1 MATQRDLNAAF
12 ARGFR
17 NQAAPMAAFTAAFDK
32 TLDPVIKSQEK
43 EREIARR
50 QKLQEEAEAKQ
61 EKKRLDILAAN
72 SIGRVGANYNPE
84 KVPNAMRAS
93 LENLLFTT
101 KQNAGNLA
109 LQADVV
115 RKQFGANSSEYID
128 LQTQLSSQKNIFQAA
143 NQIATDQQELT
154 DEYIKIRGQVSNG
167 VAISRP
173 GLLNKMQ
180 YVLDPNL
187 RNYEMDWT
195 NASDPTYITPE
206 GPIKHSELD
215 DYYAKDSEF
224 AAGFQNN
231 ATTVYNRAAAGRPL
245 SDPERNAYKAD
256 IINALES
263 GGEARIQSVL
273 HDNLFQ
279 GFSLSE
285 GIEAAN
291 YEQGINDPKLR
302 EDIANQMLGHYD
314 NVSASGLASYNE
326 KSNPA
331 GSNRPSG
338 DPLRDTD
345 RNKQPAII
353 EAYNSLLTDGSYNQL
368 GSYEFEYAPVTND
381 QKSVTTPNKYRIKRQ
396 NDGIVIEIKTESGNY
411 VPVAAPN
418 PEDFLKNKLLIPIQ

>member
-1 MATQRDLNAAF
+1 
-12 ARGFR
+12 
-17 NQAAPMAAFTAAFDK
+17 
-32 TLDPVIKSQEK
+32 
-43 EREIARR
+43 
-50 QKLQEEAEAKQ
+50 
-61 EKKRLDILAAN
+61 
-72 SIGRVGANYNPE
+72 
-84 KVPNAMRAS
+84 MRAS

-109 LQADVV
+109 LQADAA
-115 RKQFGANSSEYID
+115 RKQFGVNSPEYIN
-128 LQTQLSSQKNIFQAA
+128 LQTQLSSQKNVFQAA

-224 AAGFQNN
+224 ATGFQNN

-245 SDPERNAYKAD
+245 SEPERNAYKAD

-273 HDNLFQ
+273 HDDLFQ

-291 YEQGINDPKLR
+291 YEQGINDPRLR
-302 EDIANQMLGHYD
+302 EDIANQMLSHYD
-314 NVSASGLASYNE
+314 NVSASGLAAYNE
-326 KSNPA
+326 KGSTPQTFKPEAIAEAKNVLQLFRNPTEGALVKGMTGNSNIVFINGNWYPA
-331 GSNRPSG
+331 
-338 DPLRDTD
+338 
-345 RNKQPAII
+345 
-353 EAYNSLLTDGSYNQL
+353 
-368 GSYEFEYAPVTND
+368 
-381 QKSVTTPNKYRIKRQ
+381 
-396 NDGIVIEIKTESGNY
+396 TESGNLIAT
-411 VPVAAPN
+411 AAPIN
-418 PEDFLKNKLLIPIQ
+418 SPEAALNRLQIPITLYNQIKDQ

>member
-1 MATQRDLNAAF
+1 MATQKDLNAAF

-32 TLDPVIKSQEK
+32 TIDPVIKRQER

-61 EKKRLDILAAN
+61 EKNRLDILAAN
-72 SIGRVGANYNPE
+72 SIGRVGGNYNPE
-84 KVPNAMRAS
+84 KVPDAMRTS

-101 KQNAGNLA
+101 KQNAGNIA
-109 LQADVV
+109 LQADAA
-115 RKQFGANSSEYID
+115 RKQFGANSPEYID
-128 LQTQLSSQKNIFQAA
+128 LQTQLSSQKNVFQAA
-143 NQIATDQQELT
+143 NQIALDQQELT
-154 DEYIKIRGQVSNG
+154 DEYVKTRQNVSNG
-167 VAISRP
+167 VAISKP

-215 DYYAKDSEF
+215 DYYSKDSEF
-224 AAGFQNN
+224 ATGFQNN
-231 ATTVYNRAAAGRPL
+231 ATTIYNSGAAGRPL

-256 IINALES
+256 IINSLES

-285 GIEAAN
+285 GIDAAN
-291 YEQGINDPKLR
+291 YEQGINDPRLR

-314 NVSASGLASYNE
+314 NVSQQGI
-326 KSNPA
+326 
-331 GSNRPSG
+331 
-338 DPLRDTD
+338 T
-345 RNKQPAII
+345 
-353 EAYNSLLTDGSYNQL
+353 AYNNKGNVPQPFKPEAIAEAKNVLKLYRSPSEGSLVKGMTGNSN
-368 GSYEFEYAPVTND
+368 
-381 QKSVTTPNKYRIKRQ
+381 
-396 NDGIVIEIKTESGNY
+396 IVFINGNWYPATESGY
-411 VPVAAPN
+411 RVTGASPIASPEAALN
-418 PEDFLKNKLLIPIQ
+418 RLQIPITLYNQIKDQ

>member
-17 NQAAPMAAFTAAFDK
+17 NQAAPMAAFNAAFDK
-32 TLDPVIKSQEK
+32 VLDPVLKREER

-109 LQADVV
+109 LQADAA
-115 RKQFGANSSEYID
+115 RKQFGVNSPEYIN
-128 LQTQLSSQKNIFQAA
+128 LQTQLSSQKNVFQAA

-224 AAGFQNN
+224 ATGFQNN

-245 SDPERNAYKAD
+245 SEPERNAYKAD

-273 HDNLFQ
+273 HDDLFQ

-291 YEQGINDPKLR
+291 YEQGINDPRLR
-302 EDIANQMLGHYD
+302 EDIANQMLSHYD
-314 NVSASGLASYNE
+314 NVSASGLAAYNE
-326 KSNPA
+326 KGSTPQTFKPEAIAEAKNVLQLFRNPTEGALVKGMTGNSNIVFINGNWYPA
-331 GSNRPSG
+331 
-338 DPLRDTD
+338 
-345 RNKQPAII
+345 
-353 EAYNSLLTDGSYNQL
+353 
-368 GSYEFEYAPVTND
+368 
-381 QKSVTTPNKYRIKRQ
+381 
-396 NDGIVIEIKTESGNY
+396 TESGNLIAT
-411 VPVAAPN
+411 AAPIN
-418 PEDFLKNKLLIPIQ
+418 SPEAALNRLQIPITLYNQIKDQ